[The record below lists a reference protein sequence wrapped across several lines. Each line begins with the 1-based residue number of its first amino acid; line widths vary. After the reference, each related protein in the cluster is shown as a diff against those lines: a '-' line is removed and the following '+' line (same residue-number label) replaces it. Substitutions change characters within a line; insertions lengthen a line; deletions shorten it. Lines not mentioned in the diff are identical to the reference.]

1 MPGRLIVSLDFEL
14 FWGMLDVCPLE
25 NYRDHVLGGREAVPK
40 LLTLFEK
47 YGIHATWAAVGFQF
61 AENGEELKK
70 YFPEK
75 DSRPTYLNP
84 ALDPYAYFEK
94 LDGQD
99 SPCFYAPELICQV
112 ARTPGQEIGSHT
124 FSHYYCREKGQTAAQ
139 FAADMTAAKA
149 IAAAKGFPLTSVILP
164 RNQCEAEYTQ
174 VLRNLGF
181 TAYRDEEN
189 DWIHKKIRPR
199 QLRRLF
205 QLADVY
211 LPLTGQGGYIPKN
224 EGGIWN
230 LTGSRM
236 YKPIFPVLRPFEGLK
251 LHRIKKQMLHA
262 AKKGLTFHLWWHPH
276 NIGVRTQAHL
286 RQLEEIFK
294 YYKTLEQTYGMVSR
308 NMGETARE
316 LEER

>member
-124 FSHYYCREKGQTAAQ
+124 F
-139 FAADMTAAKA
+139 
-149 IAAAKGFPLTSVILP
+149 
-164 RNQCEAEYTQ
+164 
-174 VLRNLGF
+174 
-181 TAYRDEEN
+181 
-189 DWIHKKIRPR
+189 
-199 QLRRLF
+199 
-205 QLADVY
+205 
-211 LPLTGQGGYIPKN
+211 
-224 EGGIWN
+224 
-230 LTGSRM
+230 
-236 YKPIFPVLRPFEGLK
+236 
-251 LHRIKKQMLHA
+251 
-262 AKKGLTFHLWWHPH
+262 
-276 NIGVRTQAHL
+276 
-286 RQLEEIFK
+286 
-294 YYKTLEQTYGMVSR
+294 
-308 NMGETARE
+308 
-316 LEER
+316 